1 MFNQLDS
8 IENSYNVLE
17 KSIIQSSSKTLQ
29 NTHFINPN
37 NLLNNAKYLIS
48 QIKVKLNNLN
58 PNNRPKRGLIN
69 VGGKI
74 TKWLFGTLDS
84 DDGEKYTK
92 AINELHNNQNSHK
105 REINL
110 QISLTKQL
118 IDNYNNTV
126 TLLAKNQEHIKN
138 HINIFESNLNQ
149 SAMDVTTVLKVQN
162 TLLQIILNCQ
172 SFITFLDNLENAVT
186 FAKLG
191 TLHTSIILV
200 SQLEQTFLNLST
212 LYGEDKVLLF
222 KNLENYYQVNFVKD
236 KIIFA
241 INCQFS

>member
-1 MFNQLDS
+1 MIISANRDNDIKIIPIKTPILPFRLGNARVIDTKHTFLHYIEINALFNQLDS

-84 DDGEKYTK
+84 DDGKKYTK

-172 SFITFLDNLENAVT
+172 F
-186 FAKLG
+186 
-191 TLHTSIILV
+191 
-200 SQLEQTFLNLST
+200 
-212 LYGEDKVLLF
+212 
-222 KNLENYYQVNFVKD
+222 YY
-236 KIIFA
+236 I
-241 INCQFS
+241 S